1 MEANH
6 ILKQLFPALV
16 IFGLT
21 MGCGGDKDTKEASTD
36 GSDAKEGGGSGDQGE
51 GSSGTQG
58 GGDEKVTLAKFLPG
72 KRLYIEV
79 DAPAPPEPEFEEG
92 PDAKGSSEP
101 SEDRGEDTGEDPS
114 EEKGETPIFAAGGAP
129 PQKVEKAQ
137 FAMQFEKDGKCSA
150 GMIVGGKIWGLDED
164 DGTTYKVSGPKKV
177 IIYKDCKVN
186 DGISFPTAHPKKGD
200 KIKFDE
206 REGEGNIMSN
216 ATITKIE
223 DASPMESVPFGG
235 GGPDE
240 PAPEPGDPSEEGL
253 SEAEP
258 VGEKKK

>member
-1 MEANH
+1 MKIHH
-6 ILKQLFPALV
+6 IVKQLFPALV
-16 IFGLT
+16 IFGLLL
-21 MGCGGDKDTKEASTD
+21 GCGGDKDTEKPAGD
-36 GSDAKEGGGSGDQGE
+36 DQNGGS
-51 GSSGTQG
+51 SSGTQG

-72 KRLYIEV
+72 KRLYVEV
-79 DAPAPPEPEFEEG
+79 DAPAPPDPEFEEG

-101 SEDRGEDTGEDPS
+101 PEDRGEDTGEDPS
-114 EEKGETPIFAAGGAP
+114 EDKGETPIFADGGF
-129 PQKVEKAQ
+129 VLQ
-137 FAMQFEKDGKCSA
+137 FDKDGKCYA
-150 GMIVGGKIWGLDED
+150 GIGFAGKILGLDED

-177 IIYKDCKVN
+177 TIYEDGKVN
-186 DGISFPTAHPKKGD
+186 GGITFPTAHPKKGD

-223 DASPMESVPFGG
+223 DASPMESVPSGG

-253 SEAEP
+253 PEAEP
-258 VGEKKK
+258 VEEKKK